1 MCCVAMLNVLCE
13 HIINVS
19 RHESNDVNYHTQLEE
34 LHVYLVPLDCWQQ
47 GRNLATKTIENETIS
62 LGFVR

>member
-1 MCCVAMLNVLCE
+1 M
-13 HIINVS
+13 S
-19 RHESNDVNYHTQLEE
+19 RHESNEVNYHKQLEE

>member
-1 MCCVAMLNVLCE
+1 MLNVLCE
-13 HIINVS
+13 HVINVL
-19 RHESNDVNYHTQLEE
+19 RHDSNEVNYHNQLEE